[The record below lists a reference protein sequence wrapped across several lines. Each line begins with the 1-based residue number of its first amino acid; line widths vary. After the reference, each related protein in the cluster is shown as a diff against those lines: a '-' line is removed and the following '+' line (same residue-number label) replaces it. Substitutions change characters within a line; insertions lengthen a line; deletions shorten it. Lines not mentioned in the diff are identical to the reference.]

1 MKGFFEKILFIDL
14 SKRSSEIRSL
24 NPNIYSLYLG
34 GKGIGTYLLFKE
46 NQPKIDPLSPLNS
59 IIFTHGPATDTGLL
73 GSSRYGVYTKSPQT
87 GIYSESYSGGDV
99 SIPLSRTGFDA
110 IVIKGALD
118 KPGFLEITDKG
129 VNFFDAKDIWGLEIY
144 EAEDKLLKRVG
155 KKGAQAIVIGPAG
168 ERLIKFSVIANNY
181 WRSAGRTGVGAVL
194 GSKKLKGI
202 VFHGEKRREI
212 YDPKRIKEI
221 NEIIIENGKDDPRIE
236 GYQKMG
242 TSILV
247 SIMNELGGFPTKY
260 WSKGTLNGWENVSGE
275 SLIERCEI
283 SSRSCPDCFLSCSKQ
298 STVKYGRHAGLTVGG
313 PEYETIYAFGGLCM
327 ITSIEEIIYLNDL
340 CDRLGMDTIS
350 AGNLVAF
357 AIEATKRKKIS
368 FKIEYGDVDA
378 IAKLLEMIAKKEGI
392 GEILANGIIYASK
405 KWDLQNLAIHVKGLE
420 PAGYEPRILKGMGL
434 AYATSDRGACH
445 LRSSFYTKEISGEV
459 DPSMINGKAKLLVEQ
474 EDRLTLFDA
483 LILCRF
489 YKDLIGWEEIIEIV
503 HALIGTRYDQN
514 GLRKIAARITDLA
527 RHYNL
532 REGVTKADDTLP
544 RRLLSETLGDKKRG
558 ITKKELNLML
568 KQYYQMRGWSKDGIP
583 PMPAI

>member
-1 MKGFFEKILFIDL
+1 
-14 SKRSSEIRSL
+14 
-24 NPNIYSLYLG
+24 
-34 GKGIGTYLLFKE
+34 
-46 NQPKIDPLSPLNS
+46 
-59 IIFTHGPATDTGLL
+59 
-73 GSSRYGVYTKSPQT
+73 
-87 GIYSESYSGGDV
+87 
-99 SIPLSRTGFDA
+99 
-110 IVIKGALD
+110 
-118 KPGFLEITDKG
+118 
-129 VNFFDAKDIWGLEIY
+129 
-144 EAEDKLLKRVG
+144 
-155 KKGAQAIVIGPAG
+155 
-168 ERLIKFSVIANNY
+168 
-181 WRSAGRTGVGAVL
+181 
-194 GSKKLKGI
+194 
-202 VFHGEKRREI
+202 
-212 YDPKRIKEI
+212 
-221 NEIIIENGKDDPRIE
+221 
-236 GYQKMG
+236 
-242 TSILV
+242 
-247 SIMNELGGFPTKY
+247 
-260 WSKGTLNGWENVSGE
+260 
-275 SLIERCEI
+275 
-283 SSRSCPDCFLSCSKQ
+283 
-298 STVKYGRHAGLTVGG
+298 
-313 PEYETIYAFGGLCM
+313 
-327 ITSIEEIIYLNDL
+327 
-340 CDRLGMDTIS
+340 
-350 AGNLVAF
+350 
-357 AIEATKRKKIS
+357 
-368 FKIEYGDVDA
+368 
-378 IAKLLEMIAKKEGI
+378 MIAKKEGI

-405 KWDLQNLAIHVKGLE
+405 KWDMQNLAIHVKGLE